1 MKVILLENIDNLG
14 KKYEVVEVANG
25 YANNY
30 LLKRDL
36 AVKADKKNLNELKTK
51 ENAVKAVRAQE
62 LEDAKAAKEDLEG
75 KTFTIEKTAGE
86 NGKLFGS
93 LTSMDVAELLKDAGY
108 KVDKRDIS
116 FEDDVKTVGTVNT
129 QVKLHND
136 VTANIKVEV
145 KAADKEE

>member
-1 MKVILLENIDNLG
+1 MSNLP
-14 KKYEVVEVANG
+14 KPLQDVVERFSSLPG
-25 YANNY
+25 IGP
-30 LLKRDL
+30 KS
-36 AVKADKKNLNELKTK
+36 
-51 ENAVKAVRAQE
+51 KAVRAQE

-145 KAADKEE
+145 KAADKVE